1 MDTIALVGNPN
12 SGKTTLFNALTG
24 SNQHVGNWPGVTVE
38 KKEGKFKFEDKI
50 YNVVDLP
57 GTYSLGAFSED
68 EIVARD
74 FILKENPDVV
84 INVVDATNI
93 ERNLYLTTQ
102 LLEMGAKVI
111 VALNMIDEAEER
123 NIKFDIK
130 ALSKKL
136 GAPVIPTIAS
146 KNKGIDE
153 LIKNSISLMGQE
165 LDYKANISYGENI
178 DNEIEKIK
186 KFLVNQE
193 LEYPNDWIAVKLLEG
208 DEYIGELISH
218 NKNLNTSNE
227 FRHILEEIKNG
238 NNYELEIV
246 DKRYEFVNNIT
257 GKAVSRPRETIETRT
272 DKVDKILTHKYLG
285 LPIFAIIMLVVFQLT
300 FAIGEDILGEA
311 AASGI
316 EALGGIIE
324 GFLINVNSPEWLI
337 SFISDG
343 LIGGVGAV
351 VEFLP
356 LIVVLYMLMG
366 LLEDTGY
373 MARAAYVMDNI
384 MRALGL
390 QGKTFISMIVGFGCN
405 VPGVMAT
412 RTLDNKKDRMV
423 ATLINPFM
431 SCGAKLPIY
440 LVFIA
445 AFFPE
450 HGGLVLFLI
459 YFLGIAIA
467 LIMGKIFSSTLFK
480 GESSYFIMEL
490 PPYRKPTTRNVL
502 RNMWDNV
509 SGFLKRAGT
518 TIFAVV
524 TLLWILARLPLGVDP
539 YSQASVLGII
549 GSFIAPIFKPSGFGT
564 WQAAVGLFSGIAAK
578 EAVVATLGMVYAG
591 VEEGA
596 ELVYTIQNVF
606 TPLSAASFM
615 VMTLLYTPCAATIAT
630 IKKETNSK
638 KWPIFTAVYTCR
650 RIASFVSRFVFQR
663 AGTSDRQEIWSCFYH
678 RHWC

>member
-1 MDTIALVGNPN
+1 MNTIALVGNPN

-24 SNQHVGNWPGVTVE
+24 ANQHVGNWPGVTVE
-38 KKEGKFKFEDKI
+38 KKEGKFKFNEKT
-50 YNVVDLP
+50 YNIIDLP
-57 GTYSLGAFSED
+57 GTYSLGALSED

-102 LLEMGAKVI
+102 LLEMNVKI
-111 VALNMIDEAEER
+111 IIALNMIDEAEER

-136 GAPVIPTIAS
+136 GTPIVPTIAA
-146 KNKGIDE
+146 KNKGIDD
-153 LIKNSISLMGQE
+153 LIKTSISLME
-165 LDYKANISYGENI
+165 KDINFNTPISYGENI
-178 DNEIEKIK
+178 DNEVQRIK
-186 KFLVNQE
+186 KFLVNKD

-208 DEYIGELISH
+208 DEYINQLVSSNEELNASY
-218 NKNLNTSNE
+218 E

-246 DKRYEFVNNIT
+246 DKRYEFINNIA
-257 GKAVSRPRETIETRT
+257 GKTIFRPSEAIETKT
-272 DKVDKILTHKYLG
+272 DKIDRILINKYLG
-285 LPIFAIIMLVVFQLT
+285 LPIFVLIMLIVFQLT
-300 FAIGEDILGEA
+300 FSIGGDILGEA
-311 AASGI
+311 VASGI
-316 EALGGIIE
+316 ESLGGIIE
-324 GFLINVNSPEWLI
+324 NYLISINSPDWLI
-337 SFISDG
+337 SFIADG

-351 VEFLP
+351 VGFLP

-384 MRALGL
+384 MRTLGL
-390 QGKTFISMIVGFGCN
+390 QGKTFVSMIVGFGCN
-405 VPGVMAT
+405 VPGVMST
-412 RTLDNKKDRMV
+412 RTLDNKKDRMI
-423 ATLINPFM
+423 ATLIIPFM
-431 SCGAKLPIY
+431 SCGAKLPVY

-459 YFLGIAIA
+459 YFLGIILA
-467 LIMGKIFSSTLFK
+467 LIMGKIFNKTLFK

-490 PPYRKPTTRNVL
+490 PPYRRPTLKNIL

-518 TIFAVV
+518 TIFLVV
-524 TLLWILARLPLGVDP
+524 TMLWILARLPLSAKP
-539 YSQASVLGII
+539 YSQESILGII
-549 GSFIAPIFKPSGFGT
+549 GSFIAPIFNPAGFGT

-578 EAVVATLGMVYAG
+578 EAIVATLGMVYAG
-591 VEEGA
+591 VEKGT
-596 ELVYTIQNVF
+596 ELVYTIQNMF

-615 VMTLLYTPCAATIAT
+615 VMTLLYTPCAATLAT
-630 IKKETNSK
+630 IKKETNSS
-638 KWPIFTAVYTCR
+638 KWTIFAAVYTFL
-650 RIASFVSRFVFQR
+650 IAWIMAVLLYQIGSLLGFS
-663 AGTSDRQEIWSCFYH
+663 
-678 RHWC
+678 

>member
-1 MDTIALVGNPN
+1 MGTIALVGNPN

-24 SNQHVGNWPGVTVE
+24 ANQHVGNWPGVTVE

-68 EIVARD
+68 EIVARN
-74 FILKENPDVV
+74 FILKENPDIV

-123 NIKFDIK
+123 NIRFDIK
-130 ALSKKL
+130 ALSQKL
-136 GAPVIPTIAS
+136 GAPVVPTIAS

-153 LIKNSISLMGQE
+153 LIKNSVSLME
-165 LDYKANISYGENI
+165 KDIDYKTNISYGESI
-178 DNEIEKIK
+178 DKEIEKIK

-208 DEYIGELISH
+208 DEYIGELISD
-218 NKNLNTSNE
+218 NEELNSSSE
-227 FRHILEEIKNG
+227 FKHVLEGIKNG

-246 DKRYEFVNNIT
+246 DKRYEFVNNIANKT
-257 GKAVSRPRETIETRT
+257 VFRPSEIIETKT
-272 DKVDKILTHKYLG
+272 DKIDIVLTHKYLG
-285 LPIFAIIMLVVFQLT
+285 LPIFALVMLIVFQLT
-300 FAIGEDILGEA
+300 FAIGEDLLGEA
-311 AASGI
+311 AAGAV
-316 EALGGIIE
+316 EALGIVIE
-324 GFLINVNSPEWLI
+324 NFLISMNSPEWLV
-337 SFISDG
+337 SFIAEG

-351 VEFLP
+351 IEFIP

-366 LLEDTGY
+366 ILEDSGY

-405 VPGVMAT
+405 VPGIMST
-412 RTLDNKKDRMV
+412 RTLDNKKDRMI

-445 AFFPE
+445 AFFPNK
-450 HGGLVLFLI
+450 GGLILFSL
-459 YFLGIAIA
+459 YFLGILIA
-467 LIMGKIFSSTLFK
+467 LIMGKIFSETLFK

-490 PPYRKPTTRNVL
+490 PPYRKPTVRNVL

-509 SGFLKRAGT
+509 AGFLKRAGT
-518 TIFAVV
+518 TIFAMV
-524 TLLWILARLPLGVDP
+524 TILWILARLPLGVEP
-539 YSQASVLGII
+539 YGQESVLGMI
-549 GSFIAPIFKPSGFGT
+549 GSFIAPIFKPAGFGN
-564 WQAAVGLFSGIAAK
+564 WQAAVGLFAGIPAK

-591 VEEGA
+591 VEEGV
-596 ELVYTIQNVF
+596 ELVSTIQNVF
-606 TPLSAASFM
+606 TPLTAVSFM
-615 VMTLLYTPCAATIAT
+615 IMTLLYTPCAATLAT
-630 IKKETNSK
+630 IKKETNSN
-638 KWPIFTAVYTCR
+638 KWAVFTAVYTFL
-650 RIASFVSRFVFQR
+650 IAWIMAVLVYQIGSLLGFS
-663 AGTSDRQEIWSCFYH
+663 
-678 RHWC
+678 